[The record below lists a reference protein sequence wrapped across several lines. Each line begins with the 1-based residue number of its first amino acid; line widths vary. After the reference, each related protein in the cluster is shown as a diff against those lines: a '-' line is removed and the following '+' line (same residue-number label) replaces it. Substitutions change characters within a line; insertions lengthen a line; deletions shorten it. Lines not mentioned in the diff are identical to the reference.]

1 MGPHAGIDSNFTL
14 SPIRLTSQRTPL
26 IMMNYKEKEAKLGW
40 KLLLVGDTLL
50 SFMSG

>member
-1 MGPHAGIDSNFTL
+1 MGPHAGVDSNLTWSQSRL
-14 SPIRLTSQRTPL
+14 SSQRIPI